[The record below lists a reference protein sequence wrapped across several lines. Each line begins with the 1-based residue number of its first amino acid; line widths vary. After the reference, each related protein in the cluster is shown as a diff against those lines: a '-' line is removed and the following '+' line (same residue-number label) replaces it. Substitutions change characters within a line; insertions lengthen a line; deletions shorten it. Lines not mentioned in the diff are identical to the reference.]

1 MREKYESLALADLK
15 AVAKA
20 RGLRGISTMKKDE
33 LVEAMLA
40 ADEKDKAEGK
50 GIQKP
55 KGVVASRTAERR
67 ETKNKEEVKGKEDT
81 KKEETKSREEKQS
94 QTEEEKTIE
103 ELDSGVSAHGILEV
117 MPDGFGFIRCE
128 NYLPGENDIYV
139 SPSQIR

>member
-40 ADEKDKAEGK
+40 ADEKDKAEGR

-81 KKEETKSREEKQS
+81 KKEETKAKEEKQS
-94 QTEEEKTIE
+94 QTEEEKTIDYV
-103 ELDSGVSAHGILEV
+103 LRILQHPLTGLSYLLSGEIQSYLSVPYQ
-117 MPDGFGFIRCE
+117 PD
-128 NYLPGENDIYV
+128 
-139 SPSQIR
+139 